1 MRIWYFSVLW
11 TVFLDC
17 VAWFVIHMGV
27 SYIMT
32 QMRLDYF
39 NSQSWAFRRRDWEND
54 GRVYQDIFS
63 VKKWKGLLPEGAA
76 LFAQGFR
83 KKHLKGKNKDYVS
96 MFVAETCRSEGVH
109 WVTMIFAPFFFLWNP
124 LWVGVVI
131 IGYAVAANLPCI
143 ITQRYNRIRL
153 ERLLHRRIKH

>member
-1 MRIWYFSVLW
+1 MLRKRQQNLPGYFFREKVEKSFAGRRSVIC
-11 TVFLDC
+11 T
-17 VAWFVIHMGV
+17 GV
-27 SYIMT
+27 QEKT
-32 QMRLDYF
+32 
-39 NSQSWAFRRRDWEND
+39 
-54 GRVYQDIFS
+54 
-63 VKKWKGLLPEGAA
+63 
-76 LFAQGFR
+76 
-83 KKHLKGKNKDYVS
+83 LKEKNKDYVS

-124 LWVGVVI
+124 LWVGVVM